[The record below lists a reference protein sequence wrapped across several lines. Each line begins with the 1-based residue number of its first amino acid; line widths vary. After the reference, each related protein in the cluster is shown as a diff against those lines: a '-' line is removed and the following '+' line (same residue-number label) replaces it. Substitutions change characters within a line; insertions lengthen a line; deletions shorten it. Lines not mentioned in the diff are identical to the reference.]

1 MIKLLVALSLLL
13 SFFPC
18 TAVAAAPGAR
28 GRATVILSDNPGL
41 RALQQKYGWAD
52 ALIIDGTVYVSGV
65 IAASREGDEGLE
77 PAFTRAF
84 EQLGATLKRAGA
96 SWDDVI
102 EVRSY
107 HTDPI
112 GQFDAVAA
120 VKLRYIKPPHPAWT
134 AVGTSGLL
142 DKSGLAE
149 ISLVAR
155 LSSAKSK

>member
-1 MIKLLVALSLLL
+1 MMKHLLVGSLLL
-13 SFFPC
+13 GLALPA
-18 TAVAAAPGAR
+18 AVAGSR
-28 GRATVILSDNPGL
+28 GRATVILSDNPGH
-41 RALQQKYGWAD
+41 RALQEKYGWAD
-52 ALIIDGTVYVSGV
+52 AVVVDGTIYVSGV
-65 IAASREGDEGLE
+65 IAVPQVGDKGLE

-84 EQLGATLKRAGA
+84 ERLGATLKRAGA
-96 SWDDVI
+96 RWEDVV

-112 GQFDAVAA
+112 AQFDAIAA

-142 DKSGLAE
+142 DKRGLAE

-155 LSSAKSK
+155 LSPARSK